1 MSEQT
6 SSIFTEQ
13 TNTQTT
19 SANTSVTGNNT
30 NVNIDNTLADLLK
43 DIKNEAGQ
51 PKYSNATEA
60 LNGLKHAQEFIPQ
73 LKSQLSDKDREL
85 ETLRNEVLR
94 LKTVEETVARLTERQ
109 ETPAST
115 NAPVIDEQKI
125 AELINRTLSQNEEV
139 SLQKTNLTSVVSTL
153 QQSFGA
159 DAEKMFYSKASELG
173 LDAKTINALA
183 AKSPQAVLALF
194 GIKGTPQTQ
203 TKHTAPSGVNT
214 TGFQPQ
220 TESFISRNKVSTSIG
235 ATSSDLMQEHHNS
248 RKMVDELHAQGL
260 SVHDLSDPKQFFKF
274 FK

>member
-1 MSEQT
+1 MSDPT
-6 SSIFTEQ
+6 SIFSTQ
-13 TNTQTT
+13 TNTEATPPTQ
-19 SANTSVTGNNT
+19 SVTGNNT

-94 LKTVEETVARLTERQ
+94 LKTVEETVARLTDRQ
-109 ETPAST
+109 ETQTST

-173 LDAKTINALA
+173 LDAKAINALA

-194 GIKGTPQTQ
+194 GIKGAPQTQ
-203 TKHTAPSGVNT
+203 TKHTAPSSVNT
-214 TGFQPQ
+214 AGFQPQ
-220 TESFISRNKVSTSIG
+220 TETFISRNKVSTSIG

-248 RKMVDELHAQGL
+248 RKMVEELHAQGL

>member
-1 MSEQT
+1 MSDPT
-6 SSIFTEQ
+6 SIFNGN
-13 TNTQTT
+13 TNTEITSPNQSTT
-19 SANTSVTGNNT
+19 SNSANA
-30 NVNIDNTLADLLK
+30 NIDNTLADLLK

-51 PKYSNATEA
+51 PKYSNTTEA

-109 ETPAST
+109 EATAST

-125 AELINRTLSQNEEV
+125 AELIRNTLSQNEAA
-139 SLQKTNLTSVVSTL
+139 SLQKANLTSVVATL

-159 DAEKMFYSKASELG
+159 DAEQMFYSKASELG
-173 LDAKTINALA
+173 LDAKAINALA
-183 AKSPQAVLALF
+183 AKSPQAVLTLF
-194 GIKGTPQTQ
+194 GIKGTPQPQ
-203 TKHTAPSGVNT
+203 VKHTTPSGVNT

-220 TESFISRNKVSTSIG
+220 AETFISRNKTSTSIG
-235 ATSSDLMQEHHNS
+235 ATSSELMSEHHNS
-248 RKMVDELHAQGL
+248 KKMVDELHAQGL
-260 SVHDLSDPKQFFKF
+260 SVHDLSDPKQYYKF

>member
-6 SSIFTEQ
+6 SSIFAEQ

-19 SANTSVTGNNT
+19 SANTSTTGNSA

-85 ETLRNEVLR
+85 ENLRNEVLR

-109 ETPAST
+109 ENPAST
-115 NAPVIDEQKI
+115 NTGVIDEQKI
-125 AELINRTLSQNEEV
+125 AELISRTLSQNEEA
-139 SLQKTNLTSVVSTL
+139 SLQKTNLTSVVTTL

-173 LDAKTINALA
+173 LDAKAINALA
-183 AKSPQAVLALF
+183 AKSPQAVLTLF
-194 GIKGTPQTQ
+194 GIKGTAQPQV
-203 TKHTAPSGVNT
+203 KHTAPSGVNT

-220 TESFISRNKVSTSIG
+220 AETFISRNKASTSVG
-235 ATSSDLMQEHHNS
+235 ATSQELMQEHHNS

-260 SVHDLSDPKQFFKF
+260 SVHDLSDPRQYFKF